1 LPILRHGERVPLP
14 VKVAPRVSDG
24 VVFRILD
31 RMLMVDGERLTYR
44 ALDVEHIGSVYEGI
58 MGYEVERVAA
68 ESIAVTSKPAGSKV
82 SVPVV
87 IDLVA
92 LLAAKPNDR
101 KKCLKEWANCEM
113 TATANKALKEAKSI
127 EDLVSALG
135 RRISPKTPGILSV
148 GSLCLQPGEERRR
161 SGSHYTPRELTE
173 PIVSTTLAP
182 IWAKLRA
189 ESALTADRVLALKVC
204 DLAMGSGAF
213 LVEVCRQ
220 LADRLVNCW
229 EREAIDGLTPEEA
242 AEGIHT
248 DRLIQARRLVAQQC
262 LYGVDKNP
270 FAVNLAKLSLWLFT
284 LSKDRPFTFLDHAL
298 KLGDSLVGL
307 TREEI
312 GVFASEDR
320 VQLTVWKQEQAA
332 TIADITGLR
341 RQIAATDVATDDDD
355 KEKRS
360 QLRQVEQALG
370 EMRLIAD
377 AKISASFVAET
388 KKKRQ
393 EAIERHADLVRLFRV
408 RCEIEP
414 LRVVSDQLRS
424 LDRPLIPFNWEVEF
438 PEVFDLKDRQKNPG
452 FDVIV
457 GNPPFAGKNTIA
469 AGHPPGFLDYLKEH
483 YEESHGNSDFVAY
496 FFRRAFT
503 LLRHGGTFG
512 LIATNTIAQ
521 GDTRSTGLR
530 YLCQRGGKIYNAKT
544 RFKWPGLAAVVVSIV
559 HIWKD

>member
-1 LPILRHGERVPLP
+1 
-14 VKVAPRVSDG
+14 
-24 VVFRILD
+24 
-31 RMLMVDGERLTYR
+31 
-44 ALDVEHIGSVYEGI
+44 
-58 MGYEVERVAA
+58 
-68 ESIAVTSKPAGSKV
+68 
-82 SVPVV
+82 
-87 IDLVA
+87 
-92 LLAAKPNDR
+92 
-101 KKCLKEWANCEM
+101 
-113 TATANKALKEAKSI
+113 
-127 EDLVSALG
+127 
-135 RRISPKTPGILSV
+135 
-148 GSLCLQPGEERRR
+148 
-161 SGSHYTPRELTE
+161 
-173 PIVSTTLAP
+173 
-182 IWAKLRA
+182 
-189 ESALTADRVLALKVC
+189 
-204 DLAMGSGAF
+204 
-213 LVEVCRQ
+213 
-220 LADRLVNCW
+220 
-229 EREAIDGLTPEEA
+229 
-242 AEGIHT
+242 
-248 DRLIQARRLVAQQC
+248 
-262 LYGVDKNP
+262 
-270 FAVNLAKLSLWLFT
+270 
-284 LSKDRPFTFLDHAL
+284 LDHAL

-414 LRVVSDQLRS
+414 LRAISDQLRS

>member
-1 LPILRHGERVPLP
+1 
-14 VKVAPRVSDG
+14 
-24 VVFRILD
+24 
-31 RMLMVDGERLTYR
+31 
-44 ALDVEHIGSVYEGI
+44 
-58 MGYEVERVAA
+58 
-68 ESIAVTSKPAGSKV
+68 
-82 SVPVV
+82 VV

-284 LSKDRPFTFLDHAL
+284 LSRDESFTFLDHAL
-298 KLGDSLVGL
+298 KLGDSLVGFIGD
-307 TREEI
+307 EI
-312 GVFASEDR
+312 
-320 VQLTVWKQEQAA
+320 A
-332 TIADITGLR
+332 TFG
-341 RQIAATDVATDDDD
+341 
-355 KEKRS
+355 S
-360 QLRQVEQALG
+360 QTSINKG
-370 EMRLIAD
+370 
-377 AKISASFVAET
+377 
-388 KKKRQ
+388 KKRRF
-393 EAIERHADLVRLFRV
+393 ENHR
-408 RCEIEP
+408 
-414 LRVVSDQLRS
+414 DQLRGNKNSKQKYVIFEELEDILKLPRLVAS
-424 LDRPLIPFNWEVEF
+424 LQVVPFFE
-438 PEVFDLKDRQKNPG
+438 
-452 FDVIV
+452 
-457 GNPPFAGKNTIA
+457 
-469 AGHPPGFLDYLKEH
+469 
-483 YEESHGNSDFVAY
+483 
-496 FFRRAFT
+496 
-503 LLRHGGTFG
+503 G
-512 LIATNTIAQ
+512 LNKAE
-521 GDTRSTGLR
+521 
-530 YLCQRGGKIYNAKT
+530 KK
-544 RFKWPGLAAVVVSIV
+544 
-559 HIWKD
+559 